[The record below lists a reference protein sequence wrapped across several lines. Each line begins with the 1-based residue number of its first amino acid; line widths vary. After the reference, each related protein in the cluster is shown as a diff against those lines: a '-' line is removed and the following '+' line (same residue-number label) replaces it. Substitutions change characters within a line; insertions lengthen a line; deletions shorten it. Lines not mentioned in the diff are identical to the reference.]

1 MCGIFSIQWKQN
13 DEPCSSIDDMN
24 SIWLDIYFIW
34 NWKKEE
40 MLTFEYPY
48 IEMTHFQRSQ
58 LLRTI
63 QTFDLFDGLTGY
75 TTSSSP

>member
-1 MCGIFSIQWKQN
+1 
-13 DEPCSSIDDMN
+13 
-24 SIWLDIYFIW
+24 
-34 NWKKEE
+34 

-75 TTSSSP
+75 STSSSP